1 MSDMLQGLAVIIV
14 VFLLLIVL
22 GIQVQITLLTRK
34 VDQVVDK
41 LNQMVK

>member
-1 MSDMLQGLAVIIV
+1 MSDLLQGLAVLIV

-34 VDQVVDK
+34 VDQIVDK

>member
-1 MSDMLQGLAVIIV
+1 MTDLLQGLAVLVV

-34 VDQVVDK
+34 VDQIVDK
-41 LNQMVK
+41 LNQMTK

>member
-1 MSDMLQGLAVIIV
+1 MTDLLQGLAVLIV

-34 VDQVVDK
+34 VDQIVDK

>member
-1 MSDMLQGLAVIIV
+1 MLQGVAVIIV

-34 VDQVVDK
+34 VDQIVDK
-41 LNQMVK
+41 LNQVVK

>member
-34 VDQVVDK
+34 VDQIVDK

>member
-1 MSDMLQGLAVIIV
+1 MSDLLQGLAVLVV

-34 VDQVVDK
+34 VDQIVDK
-41 LNQMVK
+41 LNQIAK

>member
-1 MSDMLQGLAVIIV
+1 MLIV

-34 VDQVVDK
+34 VDQIVDK
-41 LNQMVK
+41 LNKMAKDG

>member
-34 VDQVVDK
+34 VDQIVDK
-41 LNQMVK
+41 LNQLVK

>member
-1 MSDMLQGLAVIIV
+1 MSDLLEGLAVLIV

-34 VDQVVDK
+34 VDQIVDK
-41 LNQMVK
+41 LNQMTK

>member
-1 MSDMLQGLAVIIV
+1 MLQGLAVIIV

-34 VDQVVDK
+34 VDQIVDK
-41 LNQMVK
+41 LNQLVK

>member
-1 MSDMLQGLAVIIV
+1 VTDLLQGLAVLVV

-34 VDQVVDK
+34 VDQIVDK
-41 LNQMVK
+41 LNQMTK